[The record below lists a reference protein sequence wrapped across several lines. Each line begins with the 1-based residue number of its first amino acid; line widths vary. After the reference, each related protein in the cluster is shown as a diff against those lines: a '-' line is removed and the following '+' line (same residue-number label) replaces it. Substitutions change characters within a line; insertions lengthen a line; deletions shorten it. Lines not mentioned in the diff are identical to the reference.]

1 MYLAGDFFQI
11 MAETVDR
18 HKEDVS
24 KKKEVLGE
32 TIGQEE
38 YILRKRL
45 PKTFPKRKND
55 IYVNKKTD
63 FKAQLARCQRL
74 LDNGENE
81 LYIHGLGAALNRA
94 INLALQLK
102 ALGNG
107 SIEVSANTSTVEL
120 VDDYEP
126 MDDESEPDQSTRNN
140 SAIHIKVYRPEEPL
154 PPGACGKPYATKVSL

>member
-1 MYLAGDFFQI
+1 
-11 MAETVDR
+11 MADNTEKKQR
-18 HKEDVS
+18 EKS
-24 KKKEVLGE
+24 KKKEAAND
-32 TIGQEE
+32 TIGHQE

-45 PKTFPKRKND
+45 PKTLPKRKND
-55 IYVNKKTD
+55 VYVNKKTD

-74 LDNGENE
+74 LDNGVNE

-120 VDDYEP
+120 IDDREP
-126 MDDESEPDQSTRNN
+126 LDDEVEPGQSARNN

-154 PPGACGKPYATKVSL
+154 PPGACGIPHTTKVTM